1 MENDDSKSFRVRFDD
16 DESIPPLRRE
26 EVSSN
31 RPLTKLNQRLTFI
44 SILIPCLIAVIIIIV
59 YISLNKKISGIQDS
73 GSIKV
78 QSLSKELEEKLAS
91 LSGNTDQLKELI
103 ENQSKQFEK
112 KLSAVSGDL
121 GKNKNSLKQS
131 VDAKANKS
139 DLNKHVT
146 EISAKIEGL
155 KKNIGTVSSDIQTLD
170 SNLNSKIE
178 KELKSLSDTLA
189 AMTTDVNRL
198 KQEIGRLSDAG
209 IDQKKLAY
217 ELNLQEKKY
226 TTELR
231 QAIIELEKKISSARK
246 AAVKST
252 ENSLK
257 TPLPKLETSQK
268 PVADP
273 LKENKIIEQD
283 IPE

>member
-1 MENDDSKSFRVRFDD
+1 MENNDSKSFKIRFDD
-16 DESIPPLRRE
+16 DESIQPPRKE
-26 EVSSN
+26 EVSSDL
-31 RPLTKLNQRLTFI
+31 PLKKLNQRLTFI

-59 YISLNKKISGIQDS
+59 YIGLNKKISVIQDS

-91 LSGNTDQLKELI
+91 LSGNTDQLKELM
-103 ENQSKQFEK
+103 ENQSTQFEK

-139 DLNKHVT
+139 DLNKHVA

-155 KKNIGTVSSDIQTLD
+155 KKNISTVSSDIQALD
-170 SNLNSKIE
+170 ASLNSKME
-178 KELKSLSDTLA
+178 KELKGLSDTLA
-189 AMTTDVNRL
+189 AMTSDVNRL
-198 KQEIGRLSDAG
+198 KQEISRLSDTG

-226 TTELR
+226 KTELR
-231 QAIIELEKKISSARK
+231 QAIIELEKKISSAGK
-246 AAVKST
+246 ASVKST
-252 ENSLK
+252 EDPLK
-257 TPLPKLETSQK
+257 TPLPKPNTSLK
-268 PVADP
+268 PAAGP
-273 LKENKIIEQD
+273 LKGNEIVEQD